1 MYRFIFDACLK
12 LWKQNLIETLD
23 DINNN
28 ITNEFYDGNVP
39 LYDDVMAKSEA
50 KQLRLKVE
58 QTHSMLPH
66 GHPDIMSWFD
76 EAEWTHDQI
85 NQTADYLIG
94 VLENITDHVESI
106 ASQTQVSFPIDNN
119 LGLPSSND
127 IENCACRR
135 F

>member
-1 MYRFIFDACLK
+1 MID
-12 LWKQNLIETLD
+12 TLD

-28 ITNEFYDGNVP
+28 ITDEFYDGNVP
-39 LYDDVMAKSEA
+39 LFDDVMAKKEA
-50 KQLRLKVE
+50 KRLRLKVE
-58 QTHSMLPH
+58 ETHSMLPH

-94 VLENITDHVESI
+94 VLENITDHVELI
-106 ASQTQVSFPIDNN
+106 ANQTQVSFQTIAYDILN
-119 LGLPSSND
+119 LHLV
-127 IENCACRR
+127 ACEAAIYKS

>member
-119 LGLPSSND
+119 LGWPSSND